1 MSTETG
7 TQATATPAATAR
19 RGRVLFAAVAAQ
31 SIEYY
36 DFLIYGTA
44 ASLILNTL
52 FFPSESTLAS
62 TLASFATFAVGFA
75 GRPIG
80 AALFGHFGDKFG
92 RKPALLAA
100 MLLMAVS
107 STLIGLLPT
116 YGTIGMGAPILL
128 VVLRIAQGISVG
140 GHFGGATLLALESAP
155 PNRRG
160 LFGALPQIGV
170 AVGMI
175 TGTLVF
181 LLVSSL
187 TTDDQFSSWG
197 WRIPFLLSIVMFPVA
212 YFVHRY
218 VEDTQEYHQAE
229 ANASARKGSV
239 PRSSVLQVLRRPK
252 QLLLVAFTF
261 LPATIS
267 FYGIVAGLLHY
278 ATDDL
283 KISKDTMLTVVMLSM
298 IAFTAG
304 TIGFAWLS
312 DVLDRRKVYAG
323 NALFFG
329 AWAFAM
335 FPLVE
340 TRSFPLILVSAS
352 VGLLACGGM
361 FGPGTALL
369 AEAFPAGMRY
379 SGSSLGNQLANILG
393 AGLAPFIMVALVAAT
408 DTTVSVSAYMA
419 ASCVISLFAVAMLKI
434 PARES
439 AEEASRDRA

>member
-1 MSTETG
+1 MSTKASTPV
-7 TQATATPAATAR
+7 ATAPVATTR
-19 RGRVLFAAVAAQ
+19 QGRVLFASVAAQ

-44 ASLILNTL
+44 ASLVLNNL
-52 FFPSESTLAS
+52 FFPSGNSLAS
-62 TLASFATFAVGFA
+62 TLATFATFAVGFA

-92 RKPALLAA
+92 RKPALLTA
-100 MLLMAVS
+100 MLMMAVS

-116 YGTIGMGAPILL
+116 YGAIGAGAPVLL
-128 VVLRIAQGISVG
+128 VLLRIAQGISVG

-155 PNRRG
+155 SNRRG

-170 AVGMI
+170 AIGMI

-181 LLVSSL
+181 LLVSGL

-197 WRIPFLLSIVMFPVA
+197 WRLPFLLSVVMFPVA

-218 VEDTQEYHQAE
+218 VEDTPEFHQAE
-229 ANASARKGSV
+229 AKASTRKDSA
-239 PRSSVLQVLRRPK
+239 PRSSVLEVLRRPK

-267 FYGIVAGLLHY
+267 FYGIITGLLHY
-278 ATDDL
+278 ATEELDV
-283 KISKDTMLTVVMLSM
+283 SKDTMLTVEMLSM
-298 IAFTAG
+298 LAFTAG

-312 DVLDRRKVYAG
+312 DLVDRRKVYAG
-323 NALFFG
+323 SALFFG
-329 AWAFAM
+329 VWAFAM
-335 FPLVE
+335 FPLME
-340 TRSFPLILVSAS
+340 TRSFPLMLVGAS
-352 VGLLACGGM
+352 VGLFACGGM

-393 AGLAPFIMVALVAAT
+393 AGLAPFIMVALLAAT
-408 DTTVSVSAYMA
+408 DTTVSVSVYMA
-419 ASCVISLFAVAMLKI
+419 ASCVISLCAVAMLKV
-434 PARES
+434 PTS
-439 AEEASRDRA
+439 ASGEEPSRDRD